1 MKLKEDLA
9 GPQSADLLDA
19 FREARGEPL
28 VVDASAVRKV
38 DTPGLEICLSAAR
51 TWRSDGKTLRY
62 ENGPDILETAME
74 SIGLKQEDIQ
84 AEGD

>member
-9 GPQSADLLDA
+9 GPQSAALFDA
-19 FREARGEPL
+19 FREARGKPL

-51 TWRSDGKTLRY
+51 TWRSDGKALRY
-62 ENGPDILETAME
+62 ENIPDVLDSAIQT
-74 SIGLKQEDIQ
+74 IGLTSDDFQ